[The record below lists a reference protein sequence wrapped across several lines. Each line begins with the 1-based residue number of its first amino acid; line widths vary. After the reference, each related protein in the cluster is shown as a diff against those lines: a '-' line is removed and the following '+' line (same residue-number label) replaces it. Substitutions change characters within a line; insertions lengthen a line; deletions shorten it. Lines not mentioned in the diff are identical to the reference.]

1 MATKLYPIGMQTFS
15 EIREEDFLYVDK
27 TEYIYRMTHTSGK
40 YFFLSRPRRFGKSLL
55 VSTFESYFEGK
66 KELFKGLAIEKLEKD
81 WTEYPVL
88 HFSLAGGKH
97 MEKDQLVRYL
107 LYILKVNEEKLYA
120 ICASAELSSE
130 HPLGKAVVRCFKNDH
145 SATIPEASD
154 FKMIPGRGVSA
165 NVEGYHVLAGNMA
178 MLNENNITVSQPIMA
193 KTEEYINR
201 GCTITYVALDNEFA
215 GYVILS
221 DTIRAL
227 IADEK
232 SPA

>member
-55 VSTFESYFEGK
+55 VSTMQSYFEGK

-107 LYILKVNEEKLYA
+107 LYILKVNEEKFG
-120 ICASAELSSE
+120 IVNES
-130 HPLGKAVVRCFKNDH
+130 PDPNVR
-145 SATIPEASD
+145 
-154 FKMIPGRGVSA
+154 
-165 NVEGYHVLAGNMA
+165 
-178 MLNENNITVSQPIMA
+178 MLNLIKRYMSRLGRRSLCSSMNTMLLCSMW
-193 KTEEYINR
+193 YMR
-201 GCTITYVALDNEFA
+201 
-215 GYVILS
+215 ILAW
-221 DTIRAL
+221 IY
-227 IADEK
+227 
-232 SPA
+232 

>member
-55 VSTFESYFEGK
+55 VSTMQSYFEGK

-97 MEKDQLVRYL
+97 MEKGQLVRYL

-145 SATIPEASD
+145 SATI
-154 FKMIPGRGVSA
+154 
-165 NVEGYHVLAGNMA
+165 H
-178 MLNENNITVSQPIMA
+178 SQ
-193 KTEEYINR
+193 
-201 GCTITYVALDNEFA
+201 
-215 GYVILS
+215 
-221 DTIRAL
+221 
-227 IADEK
+227 
-232 SPA
+232 